1 MNGCG
6 DDDDVGDGA
15 ARVVDDD
22 DAGDDDD
29 RITTLIRLEDE
40 FSGAWNQWIVVT
52 MQEKS
57 M

>member
-1 MNGCG
+1 MNGC
-6 DDDDVGDGA
+6 DNDDDVGDDDAG
-15 ARVVDDD
+15 VVDDD
-22 DAGDDDD
+22 DDDDDDD
-29 RITTLIRLEDE
+29 RITLIRLEEE

>member
-1 MNGCG
+1 MNGC
-6 DDDDVGDGA
+6 DNDDDVGDDDAG
-15 ARVVDDD
+15 VVDDD
-22 DAGDDDD
+22 DADDDDD
-29 RITTLIRLEDE
+29 RITTLIRLEEE